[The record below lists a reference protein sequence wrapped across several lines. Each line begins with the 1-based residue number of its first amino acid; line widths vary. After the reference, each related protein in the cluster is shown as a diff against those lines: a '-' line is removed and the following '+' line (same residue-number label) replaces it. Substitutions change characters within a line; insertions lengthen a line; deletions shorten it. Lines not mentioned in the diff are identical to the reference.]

1 MDGKREF
8 SLYVHVPFC
17 RSKCPYCAFYSFRPR
32 SGEVERWT
40 DCIVKELAA
49 IRHDHLDDA
58 QLVTVYFGGG
68 TPSYLPS
75 EQWRTLFKALEALPR
90 SPDCEF
96 TVEANPDS
104 VSAEKLALWNDHGVT
119 RISLG
124 VQSLD
129 DDELKRLARPHTSR
143 QALDA
148 VELCQ
153 QSGFRVSADL
163 MFALPEQTLRKWH
176 KSLSGIVRTGV
187 GHISVYQ
194 LTIEP
199 ESFWGSHQPEGL
211 PDGYAMYRWAQYY
224 LPRNGLK
231 QYEIASFALEGRE
244 SRHNLAYWR
253 RNNVLAAGP
262 GAWGFLD
269 GRRFA
274 HHKDLAAWAEAV
286 ESGVSPVA
294 YEERQTGTRE
304 ASEAAVLALRT
315 AEGIDCKAF
324 ARRYGR
330 PYLDAIVSKV
340 RQMPSAYFCR
350 TQRGFSLSPRGMRV
364 GNAIWCEL
372 LEIGEG
378 ERQS

>member
-1 MDGKREF
+1 
-8 SLYVHVPFC
+8 
-17 RSKCPYCAFYSFRPR
+17 
-32 SGEVERWT
+32 
-40 DCIVKELAA
+40 
-49 IRHDHLDDA
+49 
-58 QLVTVYFGGG
+58 
-68 TPSYLPS
+68 
-75 EQWRTLFKALEALPR
+75 
-90 SPDCEF
+90 
-96 TVEANPDS
+96 
-104 VSAEKLALWNDHGVT
+104 
-119 RISLG
+119 
-124 VQSLD
+124 
-129 DDELKRLARPHTSR
+129 
-143 QALDA
+143 
-148 VELCQ
+148 
-153 QSGFRVSADL
+153 
-163 MFALPEQTLRKWH
+163 
-176 KSLSGIVRTGV
+176 
-187 GHISVYQ
+187 
-194 LTIEP
+194 
-199 ESFWGSHQPEGL
+199 
-211 PDGYAMYRWAQYY
+211 MYRWAQYY

-231 QYEIASFALEGRE
+231 QYEIASFAREGRE

-253 RNNVLAAGP
+253 RTSVLAAGP

>member
-49 IRHDHLDDA
+49 IRHDYLADA
-58 QLVTVYFGGG
+58 QLATVYFGGG
-68 TPSYLPS
+68 TPSYLPP
-75 EQWRTLFKALEALPR
+75 EQWRTLFKALDALPR

-104 VSAEKLALWNDHGVT
+104 VSTEKLALWNDHGVT
-119 RISLG
+119 RISIG

-129 DDELKRLARPHTSR
+129 DDELKRLARPHTAR

-153 QSGFRVSADL
+153 QSCFRVSADL

-199 ESFWGSHQPEGL
+199 ESFWGRHQPEGL

-231 QYEIASFALEGRE
+231 QYAAPLGRNVLPERMPMCLTPFLESHHGGIVFQDEVVDDGEHLAITAGKALLQVGDNPELQADLVQQVGRTVKQ
-244 SRHNLAYWR
+244 SPGMNR
-253 RNNVLAAGP
+253 RNRTTLRSNGNGFGNRLA
-262 GAWGFLD
+262 
-269 GRRFA
+269 
-274 HHKDLAAWAEAV
+274 
-286 ESGVSPVA
+286 ES
-294 YEERQTGTRE
+294 
-304 ASEAAVLALRT
+304 
-315 AEGIDCKAF
+315 C
-324 ARRYGR
+324 
-330 PYLDAIVSKV
+330 
-340 RQMPSAYFCR
+340 
-350 TQRGFSLSPRGMRV
+350 
-364 GNAIWCEL
+364 
-372 LEIGEG
+372 
-378 ERQS
+378 